1 MGLLD
6 LFFPKTCV
14 GCKKLGIYLCF
25 ACLNSIEYL
34 KEQTCC
40 VCYKNSISGKT
51 HSVCQTKTKL
61 DGVVSLTSYSG
72 VIKKLVK
79 SLKYNFTTDLVKE
92 VFEKINFDNPIIT
105 EKKDWVLV
113 PVPLNKQRK
122 NFRGFNQAELLGEV
136 FAKKYSLKFDQTVLE
151 RSSSTSSQVG
161 LSQKQRT
168 ENVKEAFR
176 VRQKISD
183 QNFFVFDDVWT
194 SGATLKEIAK
204 ILKKAGA
211 QSVWGLTLAH
221 PR

>member
-1 MGLLD
+1 M
-6 LFFPKTCV
+6 
-14 GCKKLGIYLCF
+14 
-25 ACLNSIEYL
+25 
-34 KEQTCC
+34 
-40 VCYKNSISGKT
+40 
-51 HSVCQTKTKL
+51 
-61 DGVVSLTSYSG
+61 VSLTSYSG

-79 SLKYNFTTDLVKE
+79 NLKYNFTTDLVKE
-92 VFEKINFDNPIIT
+92 VSEKLTFDNSIIT
-105 EKKDWVLV
+105 GKKDWLII
-113 PVPLNKQRK
+113 PVPLDKQRK
-122 NFRGFNQAELLGEV
+122 NFRGFNQAELLGEI

-161 LSQKQRT
+161 LNQKQRA

-204 ILKKAGA
+204 VLKKAGA
-211 QSVWGLTLAH
+211 KSVWGLTLAH